1 MTNKIY
7 RTAKGKPVDVGA
19 LRLQNEQVRAVGNMG
34 VNARGDR
41 IDAMGQVI
49 DPVNQQIQRRI
60 QKQTNVSNT
69 PIHTSTRARDAEIK
83 AQQEAEAAAA
93 AQAQREADRLA
104 ALEDEP
110 DGPMDEPLST
120 PVVEAAPVAEPEPIV
135 YIQPEPAAVAVPQ
148 PVVEVVKAPPAPP
161 PIPTSGLAAAIARAK
176 TVKQELEKSPKQLA
190 QEQGIKK
197 I

>member
-41 IDAMGQVI
+41 IDALGNVI

-60 QKQTNVSNT
+60 QKQTNVTNT
-69 PIHTSTRARDAEIK
+69 PVHTSTRARDAEIK
-83 AQQEAEAAAA
+83 AQQEAEALAAA
-93 AQAQREADRLA
+93 EAKYEADRLA
-104 ALEDEP
+104 AIEDEA
-110 DGPMDEPLST
+110 DGPMDEPLAAVSSPA
-120 PVVEAAPVAEPEPIV
+120 PVTAPAPVSAADPVASVAVKPAAPKEP
-135 YIQPEPAAVAVPQ
+135 Q
-148 PVVEVVKAPPAPP
+148 
-161 PIPTSGLAAAIARAK
+161 TSGLAAAIARAK

-190 QEQGIKK
+190 QEQGVKK

>member
-41 IDAMGQVI
+41 IDALGNVI

-69 PIHTSTRARDAEIK
+69 PVHTSTRAHDAAVK
-83 AQQEAEAAAA
+83 AQQEAEALAAA
-93 AQAQREADRLA
+93 EAKYEADRLA
-104 ALEDEP
+104 AIEDDA
-110 DGPMDEPLST
+110 DGPMDEPLAALAVPL
-120 PVVEAAPVAEPEPIV
+120 PVSAADPVASVVAQPSAPKEP
-135 YIQPEPAAVAVPQ
+135 Q
-148 PVVEVVKAPPAPP
+148 
-161 PIPTSGLAAAIARAK
+161 TSGLAAAIARAK
-176 TVKQELEKSPKQLA
+176 TVKQELEKTSKQLA
-190 QEQGIKK
+190 QEQGVKK

>member
-41 IDAMGQVI
+41 IDALGNVI

-60 QKQTNVSNT
+60 QKQTNVTNT
-69 PIHTSTRARDAEIK
+69 PVHSSTRARDAEIK

-93 AQAQREADRLA
+93 AEAKYEADRLA
-104 ALEDEP
+104 ALEDDA
-110 DGPMDEPLST
+110 DGPMDEPL
-120 PVVEAAPVAEPEPIV
+120 
-135 YIQPEPAAVAVPQ
+135 AAVAAPAPVSTVDPVASVAAQ
-148 PVVEVVKAPPAPP
+148 PVAQPAAPKEPQ
-161 PIPTSGLAAAIARAK
+161 TSGLAAAIARAK
-176 TVKQELEKSPKQLA
+176 TVKQELEKTSKQLA
-190 QEQGIKK
+190 QEQGVKK

>member
-1 MTNKIY
+1 MTNKVY
-7 RTAKGKPVDVGA
+7 KTAKGRAVDLGA

-41 IDAMGQVI
+41 IDAMGNVI

-60 QKQTNVSNT
+60 QKQTNVTST
-69 PIHTSTRARDAEIK
+69 PVHSSTRARDAELK

-93 AQAQREADRLA
+93 AEAKYEADRLA

-110 DGPMDEPLST
+110 DGPMDTPLEPESNVA
-120 PVVEAAPVAEPEPIV
+120 PVTLAPVTAPDPVAKAAPKEP
-135 YIQPEPAAVAVPQ
+135 QS
-148 PVVEVVKAPPAPP
+148 
-161 PIPTSGLAAAIARAK
+161 SGLAAAIARAK
-176 TVKQELEKSPKQLA
+176 TIKQELEKTPKQLA
-190 QEQGIKK
+190 QESGVKK

>member
-41 IDAMGQVI
+41 IDAMGHVI

-69 PIHTSTRARDAEIK
+69 PVHTSSRAHDAEIK
-83 AQQEAEAAAA
+83 AQQEAEALASAEA
-93 AQAQREADRLA
+93 KYEADRLA

-110 DGPMDEPLST
+110 DGPMDEPL
-120 PVVEAAPVAEPEPIV
+120 VAVAAAAPVSTTDPVASV
-135 YIQPEPAAVAVPQ
+135 AAAPAAPKEPQ
-148 PVVEVVKAPPAPP
+148 
-161 PIPTSGLAAAIARAK
+161 TSGLAAAIARAK
-176 TVKQELEKSPKQLA
+176 TVKQELEKTSKQLA
-190 QEQGIKK
+190 QESGVKK

>member
-1 MTNKIY
+1 MTSKIY

-41 IDAMGQVI
+41 IDAMGHVI

-69 PIHTSTRARDAEIK
+69 PVHTSTRARDAEIK

-93 AQAQREADRLA
+93 AQAQREADRLT

-110 DGPMDEPLST
+110 DGPMDEPLAAA
-120 PVVEAAPVAEPEPIV
+120 VEVATAPVEEPIV
-135 YIQPEPAAVAVPQ
+135 YIQPVTAPVSQPA
-148 PVVEVVKAPPAPP
+148 PVVEAKVEAPKPAA
-161 PIPTSGLAAAIARAK
+161 IPTSGLAAAIARAK

>member
-69 PIHTSTRARDAEIK
+69 PVHTSTRAHDAEVK
-83 AQQEAEAAAA
+83 AQQEAEALAAA
-93 AQAQREADRLA
+93 EAKYEADRLA

-110 DGPMDEPLST
+110 DGPMDEPLAAVSNPA
-120 PVVEAAPVAEPEPIV
+120 PVSAPVPVSAVDPVASVTAAPAAPKEP
-135 YIQPEPAAVAVPQ
+135 Q
-148 PVVEVVKAPPAPP
+148 
-161 PIPTSGLAAAIARAK
+161 TSGLAAAIARAK
-176 TVKQELEKSPKQLA
+176 TVKQELEKTSKQLA
-190 QEQGIKK
+190 QEQGVKK